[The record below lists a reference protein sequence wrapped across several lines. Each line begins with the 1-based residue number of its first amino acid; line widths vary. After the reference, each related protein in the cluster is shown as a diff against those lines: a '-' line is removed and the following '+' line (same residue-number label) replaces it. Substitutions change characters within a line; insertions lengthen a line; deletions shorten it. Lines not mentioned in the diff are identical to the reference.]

1 MPAGISGL
9 PPPPPAITL
18 DVAAY
23 WAPSTTFA
31 VLLAL
36 AHVIAASKTTTT
48 AKEQS
53 LSWLPRPWLETA
65 HIMPPMSKAMECIRA
80 TYILVPIRTRRFS
93 SIWSVRR
100 GRATVATEVH
110 TLRCEKAR
118 PARYTEGE
126 SDAMLV
132 VTSRA
137 TAASTAECFLME
149 CP

>member
-1 MPAGISGL
+1 MASP
-9 PPPPPAITL
+9 
-18 DVAAY
+18 
-23 WAPSTTFA
+23 
-31 VLLAL
+31 AL
-36 AHVIAASKTTTT
+36 ARNGSHNAAH
-48 AKEQS
+48 EQGNRVYQGNVYLGS
-53 LSWLPRPWLETA
+53 DPDPQVQFDLG
-65 HIMPPMSKAMECIRA
+65 
-80 TYILVPIRTRRFS
+80 
-93 SIWSVRR
+93 SVRR